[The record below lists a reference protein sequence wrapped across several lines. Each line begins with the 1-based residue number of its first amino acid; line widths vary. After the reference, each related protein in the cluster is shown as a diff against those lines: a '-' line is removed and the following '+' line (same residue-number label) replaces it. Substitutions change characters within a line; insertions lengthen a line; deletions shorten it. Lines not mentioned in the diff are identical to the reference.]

1 MGCALHDVG
10 ILPHS
15 PVEGCSGRLSPPTE
29 LPPTDDVAY
38 LLASAATLGLI
49 NSPAGVED
57 VLLPKLAL
65 LCCCCCR
72 SCVWGATPLAPPR
85 LCSALRGALSLSRSC
100 EVSARQ
106 RPDRAAVAVI
116 AAVVGLPGWLRP
128 SLLGTWLAAALLL
141 SIKMLPLLTCR
152 IHQVKGGQSVL
163 LALPTAAGDMQDS
176 SSTHSSA
183 VARSA

>member
-1 MGCALHDVG
+1 M
-10 ILPHS
+10 
-15 PVEGCSGRLSPPTE
+15 EGCSGRLSPPTE
-29 LPPTDDVAY
+29 LPPTEDVAY

-72 SCVWGATPLAPPR
+72 SCVWGATQLAPPM
-85 LCSALRGALSLSRSC
+85 LCSAIRGAVSHSC

-106 RPDRAAVAVI
+106 RPDR

-128 SLLGTWLAAALLL
+128 SLLGTWPAAALLL
-141 SIKMLPLLTCR
+141 SIDMLPLLTCR
-152 IHQVKGGQSVL
+152 IHQVKGRQSVL
-163 LALPTAAGDMQDS
+163 LALPTVARDMQDS
-176 SSTHSSA
+176 SSIHSSA
-183 VARSA
+183 VVQLAQEQL